1 MPDME
6 NTINKA
12 FNEDKMDML
21 EMVMQKDLERFHSIP
36 EQTGADLLRQGLSV
50 SPSPSGYPRE
60 PDAQERCRL
69 IQETYA
75 EIKNTKDEQ

>member
-1 MPDME
+1 ME

-36 EQTGADLLRQGLSV
+36 EQTGADDLLINI
-50 SPSPSGYPRE
+50 Y
-60 PDAQERCRL
+60 
-69 IQETYA
+69 ETMFEYMK
-75 EIKNTKDEQ
+75 ELRKRIET